1 MSNDDSTQD
10 ATATSEAHIH
20 EASAHADTPPSAPSA
35 EPSSEAAAPS
45 SEAAEPSSEAAA
57 PSDLGETSTEANT
70 NVTVAA
76 TQEGTPGEQPKKK
89 RRRRRRK
96 KKPAGVDALADGAT
110 SEGTASGES
119 GDDAD
124 SDDDDD
130 DDDANSEGSAGDE
143 TSGDGGSKSARPK
156 RALSAGE
163 SGASAP
169 RPKRKPKPQ
178 AERPAFNVGD
188 EVFGRVSKL
197 TRDAVFIDVAGGK
210 AIGLF
215 DRAQLIQ
222 VPPLVGEQFIAKV
235 KGFSTRGGILIL
247 GPEPF
252 DTQQTRLELRA
263 ALETRNPIE
272 CWVTGL
278 VKGGIEVDYNG
289 VRAFAPA
296 SHVELNPGS
305 DLSHLLGEKFP
316 FIVTH
321 YGKKGRDVVLSRRE
335 MLEKQYGELR
345 QEELAKLQP
354 GMVCKAVVRN
364 VLAWGAFASL
374 PDFGDVEGVIH
385 MSEVSHDRG
394 ARLGSVLSAGREIE
408 VKILRIDEKGKLWLS
423 RKAAV
428 DDPWATVAEKY
439 SVGSIHH
446 AKIARLT
453 EFGAFIQLEPGIDG
467 LCHVADLSFEP
478 VEHPNKVVRE
488 GDELEVI
495 VASVDRERHKVSLHP
510 APPENE
516 RDLPRPKI
524 AVNLMIKVQVK
535 QIKEAGLGVR
545 ILGCTGRSAR
555 AFIPAGQTGTPR
567 GTELRKV
574 FPIGTILEA
583 KVIEHDPRRGET
595 RLSVRAMKDDEERNA
610 YRDYRKKVAREATFG
625 TFGDLLKKS
634 LER

>member
-1 MSNDDSTQD
+1 MSNDESTPDASTPSGETSLEGASQPSHSPDSSLA
-10 ATATSEAHIH
+10 ATADT
-20 EASAHADTPPSAPSA
+20 ASAAAESGGSSAEPGAPGAETDAPSA
-35 EPSSEAAAPS
+35 TASAV
-45 SEAAEPSSEAAA
+45 
-57 PSDLGETSTEANT
+57 TEG
-70 NVTVAA
+70 
-76 TQEGTPGEQPKKK
+76 GTGDPLKKK

-96 KKPAGVDALADGAT
+96 KKGASGDAQASGVTAEGGSPENADADADADGD
-110 SEGTASGES
+110 
-119 GDDAD
+119 GDSDAD
-124 SDDDDD
+124 SENGSDDG
-130 DDDANSEGSAGDE
+130 NSPGAEGREGSPAAGAK
-143 TSGDGGSKSARPK
+143 TARAARP
-156 RALSAGE
+156 R
-163 SGASAP
+163 
-169 RPKRKPKPQ
+169 RKPMPP
-178 AERPAFNVGD
+178 AERPAFTVGD

-210 AIGLF
+210 AVGLY

-222 VPPLVGEQFIAKV
+222 VPPLVGEQFIGKV
-235 KGFSTRGGILIL
+235 KGISTRGGMLIL

-263 ALETRNPIE
+263 ALETQNPIE

-278 VKGGIEVDYNG
+278 VKGGLEVDYGG

-296 SHVELNPGS
+296 SHV
-305 DLSHLLGEKFP
+305 DLTQGGGLVQLLGEKLVF
-316 FIVTH
+316 VVAH
-321 YGKKGRDVVLSRRE
+321 YGKKGRDVVLSRKD
-335 MLEKQYGELR
+335 MLEKEYSERR
-345 QEELAKLQP
+345 QVALGKLQP
-354 GMVCKAVVRN
+354 GMVCKAIVRN

-374 PDFGDVEGVIH
+374 PEHDDVEGVIH

-394 ARLGSVLSAGREIE
+394 VRMSSVLSGGREID
-408 VKILRIDEKGKLWLS
+408 VKVLGIDEKGKLWLS
-423 RKAAV
+423 HKATV
-428 DDPWATVAEKY
+428 EDPWKTVSEKY
-439 SVGSIHH
+439 AIGTIHR

-453 EFGAFIQLEPGIDG
+453 EFGAFIELEPGIDG

-488 GDELEVI
+488 GDEIEVI
-495 VASVDRERHKVSLHP
+495 VASVDRENHKVSLHP

-516 RDLPRPKI
+516 RGLPRPRI
-524 AVNLMIKVQVK
+524 ALNQMIKVQVK

-545 ILGCTGRSAR
+545 IIGCTGRASR
-555 AFIPAGQTGTPR
+555 AFIPAGQTGTVR

-574 FPIGTILEA
+574 FPIGTMLDA

-595 RLSVRAMKDDEERNA
+595 RLSIRALKDDEEKNA